1 MQSEE
6 VGQDSLLILARERRA
21 GWHKY
26 RRRPRWFRADLVVSS
41 LRRDRGPSSLRDGLF
56 EATTKEVLMKR
67 FEVYEMALQMVHV
80 LRPAVERI
88 RLHDRDLALQLKRAG
103 SSVPGNIAEG
113 ARRAGQDRLH
123 HYRIAAGSA
132 GEVRSHLAVAMA
144 WGDVDQA
151 TVTPALALLDS
162 ILAILWRL
170 THP

>member
-1 MQSEE
+1 MAERYLAPESVASSTSRSASIATGRDGFALALSFRPCAGTGDRQS
-6 VGQDSLLILARERRA
+6 
-21 GWHKY
+21 
-26 RRRPRWFRADLVVSS
+26 P
-41 LRRDRGPSSLRDGLF
+41 RDGLL
-56 EATTKEVLMKR
+56 EAATKEVLMKR
-67 FEVYEMALQMVHV
+67 FEVYEMALQMVSA

-132 GEVRSHLAVAMA
+132 GEIRSHLAVAVA

>member
-1 MQSEE
+1 M
-6 VGQDSLLILARERRA
+6 VREDR
-21 GWHKY
+21 H
-26 RRRPRWFRADLVVSS
+26 RPRWFRADLVVSS
-41 LRRDRGPSSLRDGLF
+41 LRRNRGPSHAHDGLL
-56 EATTKEVLMKR
+56 EAATKEVLMKR
-67 FEVYEMALQMVHV
+67 FEVYEMALQMVSA

-151 TVTPALALLDS
+151 TVTPALSLLDS

>member
-1 MQSEE
+1 
-6 VGQDSLLILARERRA
+6 
-21 GWHKY
+21 
-26 RRRPRWFRADLVVSS
+26 
-41 LRRDRGPSSLRDGLF
+41 
-56 EATTKEVLMKR
+56 MKR
-67 FEVYEMALQMVHV
+67 FEVYEMALQMIRA

-88 RLHDRDLALQLKRAG
+88 RQHDRDLAAQLKRAG

-113 ARRAGQDRLH
+113 ARRVGQDRLH

-132 GEVRSHLAVAMA
+132 GEIRSHLAVALA
-144 WGDVDQA
+144 WGDVDEA

>member
-1 MQSEE
+1 
-6 VGQDSLLILARERRA
+6 
-21 GWHKY
+21 
-26 RRRPRWFRADLVVSS
+26 
-41 LRRDRGPSSLRDGLF
+41 
-56 EATTKEVLMKR
+56 MKR
-67 FEVYEMALQMVHV
+67 FEVYEIAFQMVCA

-88 RLHDRDLALQLKRAG
+88 RHHDRDLAAQLKRAG

-132 GEVRSHLAVAMA
+132 GEIRSHLAVAVA

-151 TVTPALALLDS
+151 TVAPALAFLDS
-162 ILAILWRL
+162 VLAILWRL

>member
-1 MQSEE
+1 
-6 VGQDSLLILARERRA
+6 VRA
-21 GWHKY
+21 GTSIAAG
-26 RRRPRWFRADLVVSS
+26 RDGFALTLSFRS
-41 LRRDRGPSSLRDGLF
+41 LRWDRGPSIAARRLF
-56 EATTKEVLMKR
+56 EAATKEVLMKR
-67 FEVYEMALQMVHV
+67 FEVYEMALQMVSA

-151 TVTPALALLDS
+151 TVTPALSLLDS

>member
-1 MQSEE
+1 M
-6 VGQDSLLILARERRA
+6 
-21 GWHKY
+21 
-26 RRRPRWFRADLVVSS
+26 VS
-41 LRRDRGPSSLRDGLF
+41 
-56 EATTKEVLMKR
+56 A
-67 FEVYEMALQMVHV
+67 

-88 RLHDRDLALQLKRAG
+88 RLHDRDLAQQLKRAG
-103 SSVPGNIAEG
+103 SSVPGNIAEIAEG

-132 GEVRSHLAVAMA
+132 GELRSHLAVAMA

-162 ILAILWRL
+162 ILAIPWRL

>member
-1 MQSEE
+1 
-6 VGQDSLLILARERRA
+6 
-21 GWHKY
+21 
-26 RRRPRWFRADLVVSS
+26 
-41 LRRDRGPSSLRDGLF
+41 LRRDRGPSSLRDGLL
-56 EATTKEVLMKR
+56 EAATKEVLMKR
-67 FEVYEMALQMVHV
+67 FEVYEMALQMVHT

-144 WGDVDQA
+144 WGDVDRA

>member
-1 MQSEE
+1 
-6 VGQDSLLILARERRA
+6 
-21 GWHKY
+21 
-26 RRRPRWFRADLVVSS
+26 
-41 LRRDRGPSSLRDGLF
+41 
-56 EATTKEVLMKR
+56 MKR
-67 FEVYEMALQMVHV
+67 FEVYEMALQMVRA

-88 RLHDRDLALQLKRAG
+88 RHHDRDLALRLKRAG

-123 HYRIAAGSA
+123 HYPIAAGSA
-132 GEVRSHLAVAMA
+132 GEVCSHLAVAMA

-151 TVTPALALLDS
+151 TVTPGLALLDS

>member
-1 MQSEE
+1 
-6 VGQDSLLILARERRA
+6 
-21 GWHKY
+21 
-26 RRRPRWFRADLVVSS
+26 
-41 LRRDRGPSSLRDGLF
+41 
-56 EATTKEVLMKR
+56 MKR
-67 FEVYEMALQMVHV
+67 FEVYEMALQMVSA

-88 RLHDRDLALQLKRAG
+88 RLHDRDLAQQLKRAG

-132 GEVRSHLAVAMA
+132 GEVRFHLTVAMA
-144 WGDVDQA
+144 WGDVDQT
-151 TVTPALALLDS
+151 TVTPALSLLDS